1 MMKKLMLVDGNS
13 MLFRAYYATV
23 YGAKMSTSSGVPTNA
38 VYGFLLMLQKAL
50 DAEQPDAVYVAFDAG
65 KHTFRH
71 DLYADYKGNRK
82 PAPDDLVPQFGL
94 TRDMLNAY
102 HIAWSEMADIEADD
116 LIGTMSKKYP
126 DFNTVIFTS
135 DHDYLQL
142 VDETTSVL
150 LMKKGMSE
158 MEIMTPEKIKEEMG
172 ITPLQVIDL
181 KGLMG
186 DKSDN
191 IPGIPGVGEKTAVKL
206 LKQYGSVEET
216 VAHGDE
222 IKGAL
227 GRKVREGKDM
237 ALLSKKLAT
246 IRRDVDIDVKIED
259 CLFNPDYAGLVKF
272 LDTLEMKSLAGKYRE
287 RIESDAS
294 AEEVKKTAWVSAM
307 PELSGRVYFWLDDDG
322 NNFLDAEAHGIA
334 VCDDNGTYY
343 ETMENVQK
351 DEGLQKV
358 LKEGHGVSFDNKRFR
373 HILKRYGL
381 EAEFQDDVMIMA
393 NLADSNLTSPQKI
406 YEKYGT
412 DLSLRYEDVYGR
424 KNKPILMVEEEKQAA
439 YGGQYV
445 KTVKAVYEACMPL
458 LESYDMMDLYRN
470 IEMPLEK
477 ILENM
482 ETIGIRVDEDVL
494 NEIAS
499 RTAAEID
506 EVQKEI
512 YAEAGKEF
520 NLNSPKQLASVL
532 YDDLGLYGGR
542 KRSTSADVLQKLRG
556 AHPIIE
562 HILTY
567 RKLSKLYSTYAEGL
581 KKYIHADGRIHTVFN
596 QAATS
601 TGRLSSSDPNLQ
613 NISVRDEAGREIRK
627 AFLPDEGCVL
637 ISCDYHQIEL
647 RMLAH
652 MADEKSLIEAFKEGI
667 DIHTKTAMDVFG
679 VAKED
684 VTPLMRRQAKT
695 VNFGIVY
702 GISDYGLSEQLGVSV
717 GEARDFIETYY
728 KHYPRIRTYM
738 DGVVK
743 ECEEKGYVTTL
754 MNRRREIPEI
764 HDKNRA
770 IREFGRRA
778 AMNAPIQGS
787 AADLIKKAMIDVDR
801 MMKEQGVKSRMILQ
815 VHDELIFNVPE
826 DEIDTMKKLIN
837 DGMVNAMHLQVP
849 LTAECAVG
857 KDWYEAK

>member
-1 MMKKLMLVDGNS
+1 MLVDGNS

-23 YGAKMSTSSGVPTNA
+23 YGQRMSTSAGVPTNA
-38 VYGFLLMLQKAL
+38 VYGFLMMLQKAL
-50 DAEQPDAVYVAFDAG
+50 DTEKPDAVYVAFDAG

-71 DLYADYKGNRK
+71 DLYAEYKGNRK

-94 TRDMLNAY
+94 TRDMLDAY
-102 HIAWSEMADIEADD
+102 HIAWSEMEDIEADD
-116 LIGTMSKKYP
+116 LIGTMSRKYP

-158 MEIMTPEKIKEEMG
+158 MEIMTPERIEEEME

-191 IPGIPGVGEKTAVKL
+191 IPGVAGVGEKTAVKL
-206 LKQYGSVEET
+206 LKEYGTVENV
-216 VAHGDE
+216 VAHEDE

-227 GRKVREGKDM
+227 GSKIRASHDM
-237 ALLSKKLAT
+237 ALLSKQLAT
-246 IRRDVDIDVKIED
+246 IRRDVPIDVKIED
-259 CLFNPDYAGLVKF
+259 CLFEPDYVSLIQF
-272 LDTLEMKSLAGKYRE
+272 LNTLEMKSMASRYKE
-287 RIESDAS
+287 RLTSDHQ
-294 AEEVKKTAWVSAM
+294 EQVKKEAAKVEQM
-307 PELSGRVYFWLDDDG
+307 PSFSGNVFVYLDEDG
-322 NNFLDAEAHGIA
+322 RNFMEAEGRGIA
-334 VCDDNGTYY
+334 VSDDHGTYY
-343 ETMENVQK
+343 EAMEEVQK
-351 DEGLQKV
+351 DSGLLAV
-358 LKEGHGVSFDNKRFR
+358 LKEGKAIGFDAKRMK
-373 HILKRYGL
+373 HILKRYGI
-381 EAEFQDDVMIMA
+381 EASFHDDVMVMA
-393 NLADSNLTSPQKI
+393 NLVNSNLTSPDKI
-406 YEKYGT
+406 YEAYAP
-412 DLSLRYEDVYGR
+412 DLSIKEEDVYGK
-424 KNKPILMVEEEKQAA
+424 KNKPVLMIDEEKQAQ
-439 YGGQYV
+439 YGGQYAEAAR
-445 KTVKAVYEACMPL
+445 KIYEACLPKL
-458 LESYDMMDLYRN
+458 KEYDMMHLYTE
-470 IEMPLEK
+470 IEMPLED
-477 ILENM
+477 ILGRM
-482 ETIGIRVDEDVL
+482 EDAGIRVDEEVL

-499 RTAAEID
+499 RTAAQMD
-506 EVQKEI
+506 EEQKAI
-512 YAEAGKEF
+512 YEAAGKEF
-520 NLNSPKQLASVL
+520 NINSPKQLAAVL
-532 YDDLGLYGGR
+532 YDDLGLYGGK
-542 KRSTSADVLQKLRG
+542 KRSTSADVLARLKG
-556 AHPIIE
+556 AHPIID
-562 HILTY
+562 HILSY
-567 RKLSKLYSTYAEGL
+567 RKLTKLYSTYAEGL
-581 KKYIHADGRIHTVFN
+581 KKYIRKDGRIHTVFN

-647 RMLAH
+647 RILAH
-652 MADEKSLIEAFKEGI
+652 MADEKTLIEAFNEGI
-667 DIHTKTAMDVFG
+667 DIHTRTAMDVFG
-679 VAKED
+679 VKKED

-702 GISDYGLSEQLGVSV
+702 GISDYGLAEQLGVPV
-717 GEARDFIETYY
+717 NEARDFIETYY

-743 ECEEKGYVTTL
+743 ECEEKGYVKTL

-770 IREFGRRA
+770 VREFGKRA

-801 MMKEQGVKSRMILQ
+801 MMKEKGVKSRMILQ

-826 DEIDTMKKLIN
+826 DEVELMKQLIN
-837 DGMVNAMHLQVP
+837 DGMVNAMKLNVP